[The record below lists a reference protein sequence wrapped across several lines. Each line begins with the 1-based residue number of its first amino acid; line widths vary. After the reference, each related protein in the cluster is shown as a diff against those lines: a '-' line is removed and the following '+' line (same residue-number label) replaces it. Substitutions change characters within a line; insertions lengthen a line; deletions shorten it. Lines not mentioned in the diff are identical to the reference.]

1 MQPNK
6 PDKPNKPN
14 EQDRLA
20 DFFNIL
26 LERLVC
32 AIAVRRSLGLLAHA
46 QGNFFLFS
54 YCKLNRLEPG
64 SLVGPVTERL
74 VPRSST

>member
-20 DFFNIL
+20 DFFSIL
-26 LERLVC
+26 LERLVR
-32 AIAVRRSLGLLAHA
+32 AIAIRRSFGLLALA
-46 QGNFFLFS
+46 QGNFFLFF
-54 YCKLNRLEPG
+54 Y
-64 SLVGPVTERL
+64 
-74 VPRSST
+74 